1 MTPDQYAMA
10 IGAGALTGFICAV
23 PVGPVNVAIMEEGI
37 HSGRK
42 RAFIMSAGALIMEL
56 IYCVIA
62 FGGFANL
69 FDHKLLR
76 ATVELVS
83 LLAVSF
89 FGVKYLMTDTVA
101 VQGKRAKVVEQRLH
115 PHGFLDRLCPR
126 ACQPKRPPVLDHDRR
141 RAPGQ
146 RHTATGLAKPHG
158 LCRRSRPWH
167 WCLVYTA
174 CDRQCPG
181 SQSFLRQ
188 DARKLFPSLRHT
200 AVGACRRDR
209 RAIDRDRGTGQL
221 TRLAKRTPQE

>member
-89 FGVKYLMTDTVA
+89 FGVKYLMTDTVT

-115 PHGFLDRLCPR
+115 PHTAFWTGFVRVLVNPNVLLFWIMIAAVLLANGTLQPAWQSRMACAGGAGLGIGAWFTLLVIGSARVRNRFSDKTLVNFSQVSGILLLVLAVVIAVRL
-126 ACQPKRPPVLDHDRR
+126 
-141 RAPGQ
+141 
-146 RHTATGLAKPHG
+146 
-158 LCRRSRPWH
+158 
-167 WCLVYTA
+167 
-174 CDRQCPG
+174 
-181 SQSFLRQ
+181 
-188 DARKLFPSLRHT
+188 
-200 AVGACRRDR
+200 
-209 RAIDRDRGTGQL
+209 IGTVAQGN
-221 TRLAKRTPQE
+221 